1 MLTLFTDGS
10 SVHGNPGSTGA
21 AYVIMRDG
29 KLLKARGFP
38 TGHGTNNRSEMLA
51 AVHGMREA
59 LGVLT
64 KGEDLL
70 LVTDSQYLIGGLRD
84 CESYIRRRAPN
95 YQTWTTLYKLLV
107 RLGANGGK
115 CLVYWVRGHE
125 GTHGNLL
132 CDRMANKAA
141 TDGID
146 YVPVQKTK
154 EK

>member
-1 MLTLFTDGS
+1 
-10 SVHGNPGSTGA
+10 
-21 AYVIMRDG
+21 MRDG

-51 AVHGMREA
+51 AVHGLREA
-59 LGVLT
+59 FAYLC
-64 KGEDLL
+64 KDEDLL

-84 CESYIRRRAPN
+84 CAGYVRRKAPN
-95 YQTWTTLYKLLV
+95 HETWELLLKLLR
-107 RLGANGGK
+107 RLGSNGSK